1 MWFHE
6 EGYIISIFLSSFMP
20 YHQVCKK
27 SNMINATC
35 GGEPAYLSGAPE
47 VTPVTF
53 LVVFMLFDL

>member
-1 MWFHE
+1 MWLHE
-6 EGYIISIFLSSFMP
+6 GGYIIFIFLSSFMT

-27 SNMINATC
+27 SNMINAMC

-47 VTPVTF
+47 VTLVTF